1 MVKVLTLSSVDEL
14 KELRM
19 RNYKGRGVVIGSV
32 LLSPEF
38 QSLFCLLVVFDLLLY
53 IFIYLIKT
61 VLHSGWMKLYATKLS
76 ATTN

>member
-1 MVKVLTLSSVDEL
+1 MSLT
-14 KELRM
+14 ELRM
-19 RNYKGRGVVIGSV
+19 RNYKGRGLVIGSV

-38 QSLFCLLVVFDLLLY
+38 QSLFGLLVVFDWLLH

-61 VLHSGWMKLYATKLS
+61 VLLSGWLNPYATKLS

>member
-1 MVKVLTLSSVDEL
+1 MSLT
-14 KELRM
+14 ELRM
-19 RNYKGRGVVIGSV
+19 RNSRGRGVVVGSV

-38 QSLFCLLVVFDLLLY
+38 QSLFGLSVVFDCLLH

-61 VLHSGWMKLYATKLS
+61 VLHSGWMKLYEIKLS